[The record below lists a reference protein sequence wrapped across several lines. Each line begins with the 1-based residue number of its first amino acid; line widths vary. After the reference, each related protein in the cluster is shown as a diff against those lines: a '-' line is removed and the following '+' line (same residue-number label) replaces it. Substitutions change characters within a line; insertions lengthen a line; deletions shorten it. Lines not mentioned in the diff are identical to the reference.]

1 MVDEIKPR
9 SWWKSINASS
19 TNKSQ
24 QIQRI
29 METIMD
35 QCFEK
40 SLLVYTFHIFG
51 YLPSH
56 SLLLLQFLNECFSF
70 FSRYIGRF
78 YRIYYCNCY
87 FFINVF
93 HLLMSKYIGRFD
105 NIFIIALLPGKIY
118 SFVGTGFPRQIM

>member
-70 FSRYIGRF
+70 FSRYIRRF

-87 FFINVF
+87 LCINVF
-93 HLLMSKYIGRFD
+93 HLLMSKYIGNFN